1 MDYNLNRFLE
11 VQETE
16 YETALSEIRTGCKYS
31 HWIWFIFPQHKDLG
45 ISSTSKFYGIGSLDE
60 AKQYLEHPILG
71 KRLCEI
77 TVELLK
83 HKTKSAEDI
92 FGHLDALKVKSCMT
106 LFDLVE
112 PNAVFSDALST
123 FYNGKRDEK
132 TLQLL
137 GKL

>member
-11 VQETE
+11 AQETE
-16 YETALSEIRTGCKYS
+16 YETALSEIRMGCKYS

-77 TVELLK
+77 TSELLK
-83 HKTKSAEDI
+83 HKAKSAENI
-92 FGHLDALKVKSCMT
+92 FGHLDAIKVKSCMT
-106 LFDLVE
+106 LFDLVK
-112 PNAVFSDALST
+112 PNDIFRDVLFA
-123 FYNGKRDEK
+123 FYNDKRDDK

-137 GKL
+137 GKE

>member
-11 VQETE
+11 AQETE
-16 YETALSEIRTGCKYS
+16 YETALSEIRMGCKYS

-60 AKQYLEHPILG
+60 AKQYFEHPILG

-77 TVELLK
+77 TAELLK
-83 HKTKSAEDI
+83 HKTKSAEAI
-92 FGHLDALKVKSCMT
+92 FGHLDAIKVKSCMT

-112 PNAVFSDALST
+112 PNDIFRDVLSA
-123 FYNGKRDEK
+123 FYNDKRDDK

-137 GKL
+137 GKE